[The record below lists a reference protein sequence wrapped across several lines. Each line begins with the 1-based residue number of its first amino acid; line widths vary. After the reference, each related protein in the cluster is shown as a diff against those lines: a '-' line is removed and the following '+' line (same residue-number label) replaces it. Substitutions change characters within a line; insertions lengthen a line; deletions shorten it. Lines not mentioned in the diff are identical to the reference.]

1 MTDCFSQSQP
11 GASKVCFFTGN
22 TNARGLTDIAW
33 HGCRLL
39 SPGWN
44 DPDARAL
51 AFTLAGVEQEPDIHV
66 MMNMYWQP
74 LEFELPSVTGRGWFR
89 AVDTALLQPN
99 DFSDPGTEVSISG
112 SVYLVSARS
121 VVVLVSK

>member
-1 MTDCFSQSQP
+1 MLAAFARLF
-11 GASKVCFFTGN
+11 GADADG
-22 TNARGLTDIAW
+22 ARLMATAGEIA
-33 HGCRLL
+33 G
-39 SPGWN
+39 

-74 LEFELPSVTGRGWFR
+74 LEFELPSVTGRSWFR
-89 AVDTALLQPN
+89 TVDTALLQTN

-112 SVYLVSARS
+112 SVYLVSALS

>member
-1 MTDCFSQSQP
+1 M
-11 GASKVCFFTGN
+11 
-22 TNARGLTDIAW
+22 
-33 HGCRLL
+33 
-39 SPGWN
+39 
-44 DPDARAL
+44 RAL

-89 AVDTALLQPN
+89 AVDTALLPPN

-112 SVYLVSARS
+112 SALLQPAEQDKTSFLYWIDRPAKSS
-121 VVVLVSK
+121 YT